1 MAKFTL
7 LEIVQK
13 ILSDM
18 DAEEINSIGDTTES
32 TQVASIVEDTFYNII
47 SNRLI
52 PEHQQLIKLTSLSQL
67 ARPTHFRYPDN
78 TTKITHVWYDV
89 SDDDSYEYAT
99 VEFVEP
105 EEFFRRTDNRSQDYV
120 DVEDVNG
127 GTHLRIQ
134 NNKMPDF
141 YTSFDD
147 YNIVMDS
154 YDSSV
159 DTTLT
164 SAKTRAMGTVI
175 PTFQSTN
182 DAYTPDLDD
191 NYFPLL
197 INESKSVAMSI
208 LKGAPDPKVE
218 QAARRQRTRVQND
231 LYNTV
236 RTRGLSKYGR

>member
-105 EEFFRRTDNRSQDYV
+105 EEFFRRTDNRSQDFV

-182 DAYTPDLDD
+182 DDYTPDLDD

>member
-105 EEFFRRTDNRSQDYV
+105 EEFFRRTDNRSQDFV

-127 GTHLRIQ
+127 GTHLRIL

-182 DAYTPDLDD
+182 DDYTPDLDD

>member
-127 GTHLRIQ
+127 GTHLRIL

-182 DAYTPDLDD
+182 DDYTPDLDD

-231 LYNTV
+231 LFNTV

>member
-105 EEFFRRTDNRSQDYV
+105 EEFFRRTVNRSQDYV

-127 GTHLRIQ
+127 GTHLRIL

-182 DAYTPDLDD
+182 DDYTPDLDD

>member
-127 GTHLRIQ
+127 GTHLRIL

-182 DAYTPDLDD
+182 DDYTPDLDD

>member
-1 MAKFTL
+1 M
-7 LEIVQK
+7 
-13 ILSDM
+13 
-18 DAEEINSIGDTTES
+18 
-32 TQVASIVEDTFYNII
+32 
-47 SNRLI
+47 
-52 PEHQQLIKLTSLSQL
+52 IKLTSLSQL

-105 EEFFRRTDNRSQDYV
+105 EEFFRRTDNRSQDFV

-182 DAYTPDLDD
+182 DDYTPDLDD